1 MIAHPSTTFGG
12 PAAVAVGTNGQ
23 CRERRRGGERP
34 FGSSS
39 RSCSCAPHQPRRSST
54 HPDHPSLVVTSS
66 TSSSASDADP
76 RRRTTVRA
84 RPPVHVSDST
94 SVLPGAHCSS
104 ISLLLDFFKRHCTRI
119 SRLVS
124 SRVER
129 GTARAKHHAN
139 ACRVPSEGR
148 ERELHFY
155 KFNLLSTAGSKFDD
169 SNLVS
174 CTIP

>member
-104 ISLLLDFFKRHCTRI
+104 ISLLLDFLKGTVLG
-119 SRLVS
+119 SLVS
-124 SRVER
+124 SRPVWREGLR
-129 GTARAKHHAN
+129 VPNIMAN
-139 ACRVPSEGR
+139 ACRVPSEGGTGSYT
-148 ERELHFY
+148 FV
-155 KFNLLSTAGSKFDD
+155 NLIFSQSADQ
-169 SNLVS
+169 NLM
-174 CTIP
+174 TQI

>member
-1 MIAHPSTTFGG
+1 MIAHSSTTFGG

-23 CRERRRGGERP
+23 CRERRQGGGERP

-104 ISLLLDFFKRHCTRI
+104 ISLLLDFLKGTVLG
-119 SRLVS
+119 SLVS
-124 SRVER
+124 SRPVWRE
-129 GTARAKHHAN
+129 GL
-139 ACRVPSEGR
+139 RVPNIMRTPVASHLKGGR
-148 ERELHFY
+148 GSYTFV
-155 KFNLLSTAGSKFDD
+155 NLIFSQRQDQ
-169 SNLVS
+169 NLM
-174 CTIP
+174 TQI